1 MMSSAPHIEL
11 SNVTKRFGGTLALAD
26 VDLTICRGSVH
37 SIIGENGAGKSTL
50 GKIVSGVYAADSGEV
65 RVAGRPVHFRSPR
78 QALEQ
83 GLTVVAQE
91 LALLPARTVI
101 ENVFLGQED
110 HSGPL
115 VRRRALR
122 RRFAELVDSSGIDV
136 PANAAVGSLSVAQ
149 QQKVEILRALA
160 RNAELIVMD
169 EPSARL
175 TAAEAEVLDGI
186 VRGLAAAGTTVVF
199 VSHFLDEVLSVSD
212 FITIMR
218 DGRVIRT
225 VRGGEATR
233 PSLIT
238 DMIGRPLDASFP
250 KKTLHA
256 EAGRPV
262 LRVRDLSRR
271 GVFTNVSFDV
281 RAGEI
286 VVLAGL
292 VGAGRSE
299 VARTIYGADKADT
312 GSIELDGRPLRV
324 RSPAGAVRA
333 GVAMIPESR
342 KEQGLQPTRSVR
354 DNISLPHLAQLS
366 TCGIV
371 RTKAESRRAD
381 EISAT
386 VGVKTASPEV
396 PVSALSGGNQQ
407 KVLFARSLLRT
418 PSLLIAD
425 EPTRGVDV
433 GAKRS
438 IYDLIARLAIDGMGV
453 LIISSELEEVLGLA
467 HRVLVMRNGEIAAE
481 LVGDQLTERDVI
493 HAAFGHALETAT
505 EETS

>member
-11 SNVTKRFGGTLALAD
+11 RSVTKRFGGTLALAD
-26 VDLTICRGSVH
+26 VDLTIGRGTVH
-37 SIIGENGAGKSTL
+37 SIVGENGAGKSTL

-78 QALEQ
+78 QALDH
-83 GLTVVAQE
+83 GLTVVAQD

-110 HSGPL
+110 HSGPV

-122 RRFAELVDSSGIDV
+122 HRFAELVDSSGIDV
-136 PANAAVGSLSVAQ
+136 PAHAAVGSLSVAH

-175 TAAEAEVLDGI
+175 TAAESVVLDGI

-225 VRGGEATR
+225 VRGAEATR

-250 KKTLHA
+250 AQTPHA
-256 EAGRPV
+256 EGARPV

-271 GVFTNVSFDV
+271 GVFKNVSFDV

-312 GSIELDGRPLRV
+312 GSVELDGRPLRV
-324 RSPAGAVRA
+324 RSPADAVRA

-342 KEQGLQPTRSVR
+342 KEQGLQLTRSVR

-366 TCGIV
+366 SWGIV
-371 RTKAESRRAD
+371 RTKAESRRAE
-381 EISAT
+381 EISSA
-386 VGVKTASPEV
+386 VGVKTASPEA

-418 PSLLIAD
+418 PCLLIAD

-438 IYDLIARLAIDGMGV
+438 IYDLITRLAADGMAV

-481 LVGDQLTERDVI
+481 LVGDRLTERDVI
-493 HAAFGHALETAT
+493 HAAFGHGLDTAT

>member
-1 MMSSAPHIEL
+1 MSSAPHIEL
-11 SNVTKRFGGTLALAD
+11 RSVTKRFGGTLALAD
-26 VDLTICRGSVH
+26 VDLTIARGTVH

-78 QALEQ
+78 QALEH

-122 RRFAELVDSSGIDV
+122 RRFAELVDHSGIEV
-136 PANAAVGSLSVAQ
+136 PGQAAVGSLSVAQ

-175 TAAEAEVLDGI
+175 TAAEAEVLDSI
-186 VRGLAAAGTTVVF
+186 IRGLAAAGTTVVF
-199 VSHFLDEVLSVSD
+199 VSHFLDEVLTVSD
-212 FITIMR
+212 YITIMR

-225 VRGGEATR
+225 VRGTEATR
-233 PSLIT
+233 PGLVT

-250 KKTLHA
+250 ARTLPA
-256 EAGRPV
+256 EGAQPV
-262 LRVRDLSRR
+262 LRVRDLCRH
-271 GVFTNVSFDV
+271 GVFKNVSFDV

-312 GSIELDGRPLRV
+312 GSVELDGRPLRV
-324 RSPAGAVRA
+324 RSPADAVRA

-342 KEQGLQPTRSVR
+342 KEQGLQLTRSVR
-354 DNISLPHLAQLS
+354 DNISLPHLAELS
-366 TCGIV
+366 SWGIV
-371 RTKAESRRAD
+371 RTKAESQRAD
-381 EISAT
+381 EISSA
-386 VGVKTASPEV
+386 VGVKTASPET

-418 PSLLIAD
+418 PCLLIAD

-438 IYDLIARLAIDGMGV
+438 IYDLIARLAADGMGV

-493 HAAFGHALETAT
+493 HAAFGHGLGTAT

>member
-1 MMSSAPHIEL
+1 MSSAPHIEL
-11 SNVTKRFGGTLALAD
+11 RGVTKKFGGTLALAG
-26 VDLTICRGSVH
+26 VDLTIVRGTVH

-50 GKIVSGVYAADSGEV
+50 GKIIAGVHAADSGEF
-65 RVAGRPVHFRSPR
+65 RVAGRPVNFRSPR
-78 QALEQ
+78 QALDH
-83 GLTVVAQE
+83 GLTIVAQE
-91 LALLPARTVI
+91 LALVPARSVI

-110 HSGPL
+110 HIGPL
-115 VRRRALR
+115 VRRRAVR
-122 RRFAELVDSSGIDV
+122 RRFAELVDRSGIDV
-136 PANAAVGSLSVAQ
+136 RGEASVASLSVAQ

-199 VSHFLDEVLSVSD
+199 VSHFLDEVLAVSD
-212 FITIMR
+212 RITIMR
-218 DGRVIRT
+218 DGQVIRT
-225 VRGGEATR
+225 LNGADATR

-250 KKTLHA
+250 AQTPPDEGA
-256 EAGRPV
+256 RPV
-262 LRVRDLSRR
+262 LRVRDLSRH
-271 GVFTNVSFDV
+271 GQFKNVSFDV
-281 RAGEI
+281 KAGEI

-299 VARTIYGADKADT
+299 VARAIYGADKADSGT
-312 GSIELDGRPLRV
+312 IELDGRPLRP
-324 RSPAGAVRA
+324 RSPADAVRA
-333 GVAMIPESR
+333 GLAMIPESR
-342 KEQGLQPTRSVR
+342 KTQGLQQMRSIG
-354 DNISLPHLAQLS
+354 DNVSLPHLAEFS
-366 TCGIV
+366 RFGVV
-371 RTKAESRRAD
+371 RAKAESQKVR
-381 EISAT
+381 EIISAI
-386 VGVKTASPEV
+386 GVKPETPDT

-438 IYDLIARLAIDGMGV
+438 IYNLIAGLASDGMGV

-467 HRVLVMRNGEIAAE
+467 HRVLVMRGGEIAAE
-481 LVGDQLTERDVI
+481 LVGEQLNERDAM
-493 HAAFGHALETAT
+493 HAAFGHGLDTAT
-505 EETS
+505 EEIS